1 VEDSVTVDDDDTLG
15 RDRDCVSV
23 AVAVSSLVPVRDCEG
38 VRTLSLI
45 LNEFVKEMEAVPR
58 EEVWVCSSDSELVM
72 EKFLESDRV
81 IVCDC
86 DAAPTV
92 RANTAATSTTVAT
105 AGRNTAAGAEDI
117 LH

>member
-1 VEDSVTVDDDDTLG
+1 VDDDDTLG

-38 VRTLSLI
+38 VRMLSLI

-81 IVCDC
+81 IFFVCV
-86 DAAPTV
+86 AAPTV
-92 RANTAATSTTVAT
+92 RANTAATSTMVAT
-105 AGRNTAAGAEDI
+105 AGRNTAVGAEGI